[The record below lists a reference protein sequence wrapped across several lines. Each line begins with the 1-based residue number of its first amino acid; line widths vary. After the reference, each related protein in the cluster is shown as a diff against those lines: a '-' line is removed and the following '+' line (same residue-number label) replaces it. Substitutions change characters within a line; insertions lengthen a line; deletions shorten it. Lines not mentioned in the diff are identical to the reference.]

1 MEGYESACGSA
12 GMWRIDKM
20 TNAQFANEDGTFI
33 EACLKAGVKPT
44 KRQASK
50 WRMKRG
56 RAWKEGR

>member
-1 MEGYESACGSA
+1 
-12 GMWRIDKM
+12 M